1 MGVGI
6 DKPIEGLAVGT
17 NKHALWHVK
26 VIKDLPDE
34 YIWQQT
40 YSYRTQDWR
49 YIRYKD
55 GQEELY
61 DHSVDPYEW
70 NNLALNEKHLKIKT
84 DLFNQMAEI
93 INKPK

>member
-17 NKHALWHVK
+17 NPKALWHVK
-26 VIKDLPDE
+26 ILKDLPDE

-40 YSYRTQDWR
+40 YSYRTLNWR

-61 DHSVDPYEW
+61 NHQNDPYEW
-70 NNLALNEKHLKIKT
+70 HNLALDTNYTEQKQKLKQ
-84 DLFNQMAEI
+84 QMQAI
-93 INKPK
+93 IN